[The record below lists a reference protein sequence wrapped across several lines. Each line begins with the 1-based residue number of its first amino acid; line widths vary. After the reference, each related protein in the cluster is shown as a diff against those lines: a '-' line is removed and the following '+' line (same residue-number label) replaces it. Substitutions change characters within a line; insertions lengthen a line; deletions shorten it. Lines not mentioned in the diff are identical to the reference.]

1 MAKSENN
8 EVMYGARGKVGN
20 LLVFK
25 NFGDGKTII
34 SKIPRRKDNPVYSET
49 QQIAKERFKEG
60 VMYARGASLDPILSA
75 FYKPFTKPGASVYN
89 MALADF
95 CKLPEIKSIST
106 EHYQG
111 NVGGYITIKAIDS
124 FKIVTVRVLISKPDG
139 VLIETGIAEHVP
151 NSLNWMYTSEV
162 ANQDLLGTVV
172 KVQVFDTPGNLSELT
187 TTISL

>member
-20 LLVFK
+20 LVIFK

-60 VMYARGASLDPILSA
+60 VVYARGASLDPILSA

-95 CKLPEIKSIST
+95 CKPPEIKSINT

-111 NVGGYITIKAIDS
+111 NVGDYITIKAVDS
-124 FKIVTVRVLISKPDG
+124 FKIVAVKVAISKTCG
-139 VLIETGIAEHVP
+139 TLIETGVAVQVP
-151 NSLNWMYTSEV
+151 NSLNWIYTITAVNE
-162 ANQDLLGTVV
+162 NLGGSII
-172 KVQVFDTPGNLSELT
+172 KVLASDTPGNVSELMQT
-187 TTISL
+187 SS